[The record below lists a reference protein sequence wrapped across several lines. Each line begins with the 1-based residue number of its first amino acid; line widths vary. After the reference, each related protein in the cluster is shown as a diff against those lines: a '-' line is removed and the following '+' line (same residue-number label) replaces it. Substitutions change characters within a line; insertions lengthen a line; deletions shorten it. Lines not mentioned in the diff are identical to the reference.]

1 MEANTN
7 GADDLNSSMNAN
19 GKRGTLEGDVAGE
32 IETKR
37 LKLEKLDPNCI
48 VSALKV
54 IYRGLFV
61 KTL

>member
-1 MEANTN
+1 MLFFPQQEMESNTN
-7 GADDLNSSMNAN
+7 GGDTDMSMNEN
-19 GKRGTLEGDVAGE
+19 GKRGTLEGDTAGE

-54 IYRGLFV
+54 G
-61 KTL
+61 